1 MIQFHGVVTMRLFRM
16 IASLGDD
23 GDVGEDLALTV
34 AGRLVLGVWCWVSGA
49 GARLVLA
56 DVAFRGAYGGGGV
69 GGVSWAC
76 VGVGGCEVR

>member
-1 MIQFHGVVTMRLFRM
+1 MQWSGFVGRC
-16 IASLGDD
+16 ASVELVWARED
-23 GDVGEDLALTV
+23 GRGYQERYRVDG
-34 AGRLVLGVWCWVSGA
+34 CWAEGA